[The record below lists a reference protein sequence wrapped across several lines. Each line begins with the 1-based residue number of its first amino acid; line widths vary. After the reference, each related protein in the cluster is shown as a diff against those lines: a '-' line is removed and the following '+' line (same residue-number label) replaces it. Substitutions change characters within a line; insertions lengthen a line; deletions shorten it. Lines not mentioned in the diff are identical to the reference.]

1 MARRQ
6 SAEHPRAPRWFAW
19 VALCAALLPSLAA
32 CGSES
37 APDPN
42 EGAKIQWVAGLPA
55 AGALVV
61 QPTPA
66 PGAASGAGASG
77 QPTPPA
83 GASAQPTAAVAG
95 VPGSALTA
103 EELATY
109 QPNELGM
116 IPIVEYHQ
124 FTTNPAEA
132 AQFVRTIDDFRADL
146 QWFYEHDFYVV
157 PLEDIILNRIAAPPG
172 KHPLAITFD
181 DSQAG
186 QFRYLI
192 AADGSV
198 TIDPDSAVGVMEAFY
213 AEHPDF
219 GRGGFFGV
227 LPYACFDWTAEVAE
241 PEQTAYC
248 AQKLDFLLASGYE
261 IGNHTLNHVSVQYLD
276 GETFRAEVGG
286 AVEALQAF
294 NPAIEAN
301 IFVVPF
307 GMYPAYDTEDGLQQR
322 EWMRSGFDYNGST
335 VQLIGSLMVGAEWAP
350 APVSVNWDMLWI
362 PRIQACDCEAV
373 GGGGYDT
380 WLPTFEALDYMLYV
394 SDGNPQTVTVP
405 LALPAELDG
414 LLDESKLGDRE
425 LIRY

>member
-1 MARRQ
+1 MARRP
-6 SAEHPRAPRWFAW
+6 STDRRRAPRWLM
-19 VALCAALLPSLAA
+19 VVMVCVLALPALAA

-42 EGAKIQWVAGLPA
+42 VGSRIQWVAGLPA
-55 AGALVV
+55 SGAPVA
-61 QPTPA
+61 QPTAVIVDPA
-66 PGAASGAGASG
+66 AAA
-77 QPTPPA
+77 TVPA
-83 GASAQPTAAVAG
+83 GAVAQPTAAPAVLP
-95 VPGSALTA
+95 PGASLTA
-103 EELATY
+103 EELAAY

-124 FTTNPAEA
+124 FTTDPAEA

-157 PLEDIILNRIAAPPG
+157 PLKDVILNRIAAPPG

-198 TIDPDSAVGVMEAFY
+198 TIDPESAVGVMEAFY

-227 LPYACFDWTAEVAE
+227 LPYACFDWNAGGSET
-241 PEQTAYC
+241 EQTPFC
-248 AQKLDFLLASGYE
+248 AQKIDFLLANGYE
-261 IGNHTLNHVSVQYLD
+261 IGNHTLNHASIQYVD
-276 GETFRAEVGG
+276 NDTFRAELGG
-286 AVEALQAF
+286 AVEALQAY

-307 GMYPAYDTEDGLQQR
+307 GMYPAYDTEEGLQQR
-322 EWMRSGFDYNGST
+322 EWMRSGFEYNGST

-350 APVSVNWDMLWI
+350 APVSINWDMLWI
-362 PRIQACDCEAV
+362 PRIQACDCEAL

-380 WLPTFEALDYMLYV
+380 WLPTFEALAYMLYV

-405 LALPAELDG
+405 LALPAELEG
-414 LLDESKLGDRE
+414 TLDESKLGERE